1 MPKLEPISVGGPDTK
16 FICLACLLIVFH
28 LYSAAKPFWSVE
40 LSKENT
46 NSLLHLSQRHRHW
59 IFDLHVTFTRKLTNF
74 LRMSIVQISSCN
86 PSICLRHNSI
96 SLRLPTKPCIL
107 PIRAKHVLR
116 NPLVATCK
124 ASVQQRCMTVLK
136 NNRCRVASTSQHSLP
151 VCLLGGKGKN
161 GSDNE
166 GSPWKS
172 LEKAMGTLKKESS
185 IEDVLRQQIEKN
197 EFYEDKDSGTRGGGS
212 GGGGNSGGGGGGADP
227 SGGSEDEGFAG
238 IIDETL
244 QVILATIGFIFLY
257 VYIID
262 GEEWTRL
269 AKDYLKYL
277 FSGSESVRLRRAM
290 YKWGRF
296 YQKLT
301 EKKVYDKYWLEKAI
315 ISTPTWWDSPAKYRY
330 IHESIRSHLESDS
343 DE

>member
-1 MPKLEPISVGGPDTK
+1 ML
-16 FICLACLLIVFH
+16 
-28 LYSAAKPFWSVE
+28 
-40 LSKENT
+40 
-46 NSLLHLSQRHRHW
+46 
-59 IFDLHVTFTRKLTNF
+59 
-74 LRMSIVQISSCN
+74 
-86 PSICLRHNSI
+86 
-96 SLRLPTKPCIL
+96 
-107 PIRAKHVLR
+107 VL
-116 NPLVATCK
+116 
-124 ASVQQRCMTVLK
+124 Q
-136 NNRCRVASTSQHSLP
+136 
-151 VCLLGGKGKN
+151 
-161 GSDNE
+161 
-166 GSPWKS
+166 
-172 LEKAMGTLKKESS
+172 
-185 IEDVLRQQIEKN
+185 
-197 EFYEDKDSGTRGGGS
+197 
-212 GGGGNSGGGGGGADP
+212 
-227 SGGSEDEGFAG
+227 
-238 IIDETL
+238 
-244 QVILATIGFIFLY
+244 Y